1 MCSESCGTRELSKAA
16 KSVTLRGGEGILL
29 RESLRCGVMFGG
41 EAGSAE
47 VVVVFVVVVVD
58 RGAAESD
65 MAG

>member
-16 KSVTLRGGEGILL
+16 LRGGEGILL

-47 VVVVFVVVVVD
+47 VVVIVVVAD